1 MEIKLELFVNAFS
14 LVIIVK
20 TTLKCNPN
28 INVKL

>member
-20 TTLKCNPN
+20 TTLKYNPN